1 MLRMC
6 DDYYSDAQHFVTT
19 GKFVDAFA
27 AINYAHAWIDAA
39 VRIGLLDGHDDDIL
53 FTLP

>member
-6 DDYYSDAQHFVTT
+6 DDYSSDARHFLKS
-19 GKFVDAFA
+19 GKLVDSFA

-39 VRIGLLDGHDDDIL
+39 VKIGLLDGHDDDVL